1 MGPEYRGRTDS
12 TYHSGITRIPALSGK
27 TKIKKTAVTTTA
39 EPDNPGE
46 PEKVDHLQDKNGPVT
61 EERLEY
67 FIRMLTDDDE
77 INRWKAAEALGRLG
91 DVGAIEPLIDA
102 LWDDDSRVRLKAA
115 WALGQ
120 VGDLRA
126 VTALKRLYR
135 MEKEDMKE
143 SISEAIEEI
152 NLRVSRE

>member
-1 MGPEYRGRTDS
+1 MTP
-12 TYHSGITRIPALSGK
+12 
-27 TKIKKTAVTTTA
+27 TAV
-39 EPDNPGE
+39 PDNERE
-46 PEKVDHLQDKNGPVT
+46 PFKADPIKDAGKNGTGT
-61 EERLEY
+61 EDRLEY

-91 DVGAIEPLIDA
+91 DPGAVEPLIDA

-120 VGDLRA
+120 VGDRRA
-126 VTALKRLYR
+126 VAPLKHLYR

-152 NLRVSRE
+152 NLRISRE